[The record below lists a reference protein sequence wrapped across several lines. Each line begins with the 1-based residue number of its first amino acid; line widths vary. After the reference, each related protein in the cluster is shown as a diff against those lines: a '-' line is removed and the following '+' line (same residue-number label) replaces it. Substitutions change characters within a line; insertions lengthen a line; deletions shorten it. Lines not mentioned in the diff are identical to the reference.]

1 MRLRWLRM
9 WWPLKVISSPTDK
22 DGAPVLGS
30 HHRDDHVWRLILM
43 SALLIVTALSLIII
57 FHWLGFGL
65 VLACAVVAIVIART
79 STFSAEQEQV
89 RQSIELSAADITA
102 VLDQWEAF
110 QHGTSVEAVADR
122 SVHFAL
128 LDDSHQEN
136 PIISRF
142 HKARVSSELFIDDL
156 EGVVTHAR
164 TIHMLEHILSAT
176 DEMARELQ
184 EAWVGARQ
192 YASQVDS
199 PVVRSPESQT
209 RTSPSTYGWTPG
221 ASSYR
226 SSFPRNAGA

>member
-1 MRLRWLRM
+1 M
-9 WWPLKVISSPTDK
+9 WWPLKVTGFPIDTD
-22 DGAPVLGS
+22 GVPALES
-30 HHRDDHVWRLILM
+30 RHHDAHGRLIIL
-43 SALLIVTALSLIII
+43 SAVLTVIALCLIII

-65 VLACAVVAIVIART
+65 VLACAVVATVIART

-89 RQSIELSAADITA
+89 RQSIELSATDITA

-110 QHGTSVEAVADR
+110 QHGTSAEAVADR
-122 SVHFAL
+122 SAHAAL
-128 LDDSHQEN
+128 LDDSHMRN

-142 HKARVSSELFIDDL
+142 HRARLSSELFIDDL

-184 EAWVGARQ
+184 EAWVDARQ
-192 YASQVDS
+192 YASQLDS
-199 PVVRSPESQT
+199 PTVRLPSSQT

-221 ASSYR
+221 SPSYKA
-226 SSFPRNAGA
+226 SFPRNAGA